1 VAPPYPDSVFNSL
14 GWPEISVLVVLG
26 LFVFGPER
34 LPGMA
39 AEAGRA
45 LRKLRQYT
53 KGLTDDLKAELG
65 PEVGDLDLASLNP
78 KTFVRRHLLE
88 DDDDDLV
95 PQVAASS
102 HRPLAPSEPAP
113 WDPDTT

>member
-1 VAPPYPDSVFNSL
+1 VFNSL

-65 PEVGDLDLASLNP
+65 PEMGDLDLASLNP
-78 KTFVRRHLLE
+78 KTFVRKHLLE
-88 DDDDDLV
+88 DDDEPAPPRLSY
-95 PQVAASS
+95 A
-102 HRPLAPSEPAP
+102 PLPPSEPAP